1 MNTTKSVYNRLF
13 AEDKVELG
21 KHEVELGLIDEI
33 SKELDAAY
41 KQQDVESELISI
53 MSKMD
58 KAIGMCNIVI
68 QKGEKT
74 LTQIKELGIGGGFDK
89 KVADQI
95 KEAEQLKKSVDFRVS
110 SINKVRK

>member
-1 MNTTKSVYNRLF
+1 MNTTKSVYNKLFKEETRL
-13 AEDKVELG
+13 AS
-21 KHEVELGLIDEI
+21 HEVELGLIDEI

-74 LTQIKELGIGGGFDK
+74 LAQIKELGVAPNQIPDLAKLERAYNFNRTVFD
-89 KVADQI
+89 
-95 KEAEQLKKSVDFRVS
+95 RVKP
-110 SINKVRK
+110 INISQ